1 MRKRIAFSI
10 MDTTL
15 GYKTLKSCRLHVE
28 LLLRNPAMF
37 FLLCERSIEYLM
49 LGLISCNNIHLIR
62 IATPMTVWF
71 QLLFSS
77 NTKTFPN
84 FMGVL
89 MFYDVY
95 KKVGKHNDI
104 HLLRIATRNAT
115 KQ

>member
-1 MRKRIAFSI
+1 MLCIILSSHN
-10 MDTTL
+10 TL
-15 GYKTLKSCRLHVE
+15 DIPQKYYNSSYFRYDWGVLKFYDVYKKVVKS
-28 LLLRNPAMF
+28 NK
-37 FLLCERSIEYLM
+37 
-49 LGLISCNNIHLIR
+49 IHSIR

-71 QLLFSS
+71 QLLFTL
-77 NTKTFPN
+77 NTKMFPN

>member
-1 MRKRIAFSI
+1 MGVFKFYDVHNKVA
-10 MDTTL
+10 
-15 GYKTLKSCRLHVE
+15 K
-28 LLLRNPAMF
+28 
-37 FLLCERSIEYLM
+37 
-49 LGLISCNNIHLIR
+49 CNNIHLIR